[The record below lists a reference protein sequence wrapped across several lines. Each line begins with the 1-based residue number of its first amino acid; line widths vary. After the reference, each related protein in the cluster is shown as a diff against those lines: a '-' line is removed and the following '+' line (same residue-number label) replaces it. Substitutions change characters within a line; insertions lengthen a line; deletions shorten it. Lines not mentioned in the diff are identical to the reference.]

1 MTTSHD
7 HDDSGDVAHSDV
19 PSRILAAAARCFY
32 RDGIWATGVDALA
45 AEAGVSKRTLYN
57 HFGSK
62 DSVIAAY
69 LRQRED
75 QWQAKLEALWDEVG
89 DDPVERVVAH
99 VHAYARP
106 VEPERFRGSAFINAA
121 AELADDGG
129 EALAVIQHSLD
140 RMQSGLAA
148 LLGQAGYEQPEAL
161 ALRVLYLLEGAVVVG
176 GARRDADVLDD
187 AEQMIRELL
196 DQHAPSRASAAA
208 RRPRTAS
215 GR

>member
-1 MTTSHD
+1 VTSSD
-7 HDDSGDVAHSDV
+7 TDLEAGDVDHSDV

-57 HFGSK
+57 HFVSK

-75 QWQAKLEALWDEVG
+75 HWQAKLDSLWEEVG
-89 DDPVERVVAH
+89 DDPVEQVVAY

-121 AELADDGG
+121 AELADDDS
-129 EALAVIQHSLD
+129 EALEVIQHSLD
-140 RMQSGLAA
+140 KMTSGVAS
-148 LLGQAGYEQPEAL
+148 LLGRAGYPEPEAL
-161 ALRVLYLLEGAVVVG
+161 ARRVVYLLEGAVVVG
-176 GARRDADVLDD
+176 GARRDASALDE
-187 AEQMIRELL
+187 AETMIRDLL
-196 DQHAPSRASAAA
+196 S
-208 RRPRTAS
+208 
-215 GR
+215 

>member
-1 MTTSHD
+1 MSSHPND
-7 HDDSGDVAHSDV
+7 ENDSDV
-19 PSRILAAAARCFY
+19 EHTDVRSRILAAAARCFY

-57 HFGSK
+57 HFASK

-75 QWQAKLEALWDEVG
+75 HWQAKLDAIWQEVG

-106 VEPERFRGSAFINAA
+106 VEPEKFRGSAFINAA
-121 AELADDGG
+121 AELADDDS
-129 EALAVIQHSLD
+129 EALGVIQHSLD
-140 RMQSGLAA
+140 RMQTGLAE
-148 LLGQAGYEQPEAL
+148 LLGRAGYAEPDEL
-161 ALRVLYLLEGAVVVG
+161 ARRVLYLLEGAVVVG
-176 GARRDADVLDD
+176 GARRDATVLDD
-187 AEQMIRELL
+187 AEQMIRDLL
-196 DQHAPSRASAAA
+196 ASAAA

-215 GR
+215 AR

>member
-1 MTTSHD
+1 MTTETI
-7 HDDSGDVAHSDV
+7 DDDDREVAHTDV

-57 HFGSK
+57 HFVSK

-75 QWQAKLEALWDEVG
+75 HWQAKLDAVWQEVG

-106 VEPERFRGSAFINAA
+106 VEPETFRGSAFINAA
-121 AELADDGG
+121 AELADDDC
-129 EALAVIQHSLD
+129 EALGVIQHSLD
-140 RMQSGLAA
+140 RMQSGVASLLAR
-148 LLGQAGYEQPEAL
+148 AGYAEADAL
-161 ALRVLYLLEGAVVVG
+161 AKRVLYLLEGAVVVG
-176 GARRDADVLDD
+176 GARRDAAALDD
-187 AEQMIRELL
+187 AEQMIRDLL
-196 DQHAPSRASAAA
+196 AQYAPK
-208 RRPRTAS
+208 
-215 GR
+215 G